1 MSAGG
6 SNARQA
12 AIAIRQVEKSTGA
25 SRVALAQAKL
35 LNDLGFEVSL
45 LVERGNADVVAEHGA
60 SVVKLWRWPFKG
72 AFRRFWF
79 NRRVQAWCRRHRPD
93 VLLSHG
99 DCETSD
105 SLYLHNCV
113 HLAEQYIRGR
123 ELPARHEVASIHDHV
138 LGGGKFRQV
147 VVNSR
152 LMGNEL
158 THRYGIEPTKI
169 EVSYPGYDPQQFNE
183 QRARA
188 DRTARRES
196 LGVAEDE
203 KLIGLVTSG
212 NFAKRNVK
220 GFVEM
225 AAELQRRAPGRYRFL
240 VVGKDKAAAYQQQ
253 AKEAGV
259 AERMIWRSTMP
270 DVETVFGALDLFV
283 LPAHIEE
290 FGLVVAEAMACAT
303 PVLVSDRVGASEL
316 LADAYP
322 DLVMPH
328 GATCAEWA
336 DRMGALLDQE
346 DSSIG
351 GELATYVQQYSYIAQ
366 REKLRQGLQRLTMNA
381 L

>member
-1 MSAGG
+1 MSAG
-6 SNARQA
+6 SISARRA

-45 LVERGNADVVAEHGA
+45 LVERGNAGVVAEHGA

-79 NRRVQAWCRRHRPD
+79 NRRVQSWCRRNRPD

-99 DCETSD
+99 DCETTD
-105 SLYLHNCV
+105 TLYLHNCV
-113 HLAEQYIRGR
+113 HLAERYIRGR
-123 ELPARHEVASIHDHV
+123 ELPAQHEVASIHDHV

-158 THRYGIEPTKI
+158 SHRYGIDPAKI
-169 EVSYPGYDPQQFNE
+169 EVSYPGYDPQQFNV

-188 DRTARRES
+188 HRSSVREA

-212 NFAKRNVK
+212 NFAKRNVR

-240 VVGKDKAAAYQQQ
+240 VVGKDKAMAYQQQ
-253 AKEAGV
+253 AKEMGV
-259 AERMIWRSTMP
+259 AERVIWRSTMP
-270 DVETVFGALDLFV
+270 DVEAVFGALDLFV
-283 LPAHIEE
+283 LPAYIEE

-316 LADAYP
+316 LAESHP

-328 GATCAEWA
+328 GATSAEWA
-336 DRMGALLDQE
+336 DRIGALLDQE
-346 DSSIG
+346 ETSIG

-366 REKLRQGLQRLTMNA
+366 REKLRQSLQRLTMNA

>member
-1 MSAGG
+1 M
-6 SNARQA
+6 
-12 AIAIRQVEKSTGA
+12 EKSTGA
-25 SRVALAQAKL
+25 SRVALAQATL

-45 LVERGNADVVAEHGA
+45 LVERGNAEAVAGHGA
-60 SVVKLWRWPFKG
+60 SLVKLWRWPFKG

-79 NRRVQAWCRRHRPD
+79 NRRVQSWCRRNRPD

-99 DCETSD
+99 DCETAD
-105 SLYLHNCV
+105 TLYLHNCV

-123 ELPARHEVASIHDHV
+123 ELPAQHEVASIHDHV

-158 THRYGIEPTKI
+158 SHRYGIDPAKI
-169 EVSYPGYDPQQFNE
+169 EVSYPGYDPQQFNVN
-183 QRARA
+183 RARA
-188 DRTARRES
+188 NRTSMREE
-196 LGVAEDE
+196 LGVAKDE

-212 NFAKRNVK
+212 NFAKRNAR

-225 AAELQRRAPGRYRFL
+225 AAELQRQAPGRYRFL
-240 VVGKDKAAAYQQQ
+240 VVGKDKAAEYQQQ
-253 AKEAGV
+253 AQDAGV
-259 AERMIWRSTMP
+259 AERIIWRSTMP

-316 LADAYP
+316 LADTYP
-322 DLVMPH
+322 DLVMH
-328 GATCAEWA
+328 HEASSAEWA
-336 DRMGALLDQE
+336 DRIGLLLDQE
-346 DSSIG
+346 ETDVGS
-351 GELATYVQQYSYIAQ
+351 ELATYVQQYSYIAQ
-366 REKLRQGLQRLTMNA
+366 REKLMESLQRLAMKA
-381 L
+381 V

>member
-316 LADAYP
+316 LAESHP

-328 GATCAEWA
+328 GATSAEWA
-336 DRMGALLDQE
+336 DRIGALLDQE
-346 DSSIG
+346 ETSIG

-366 REKLRQGLQRLTMNA
+366 REKLRQSLQRLTMNA

>member
-316 LADAYP
+316 LADGYP

-366 REKLRQGLQRLTMNA
+366 REKLRQSLQRLTMNA

>member
-1 MSAGG
+1 MSA
-6 SNARQA
+6 ARSRARRA

-25 SRVALAQAKL
+25 SRVALAQATL

-45 LVERGNADVVAEHGA
+45 LVERGNAEAVASHGA
-60 SVVKLWRWPFKG
+60 SLVKLWRWPFKG

-79 NRRVQAWCRRHRPD
+79 NRRVQSWCRRNRPD

-99 DCETSD
+99 DCETAD
-105 SLYLHNCV
+105 TLYLHNCV

-123 ELPARHEVASIHDHV
+123 ELPAQHEVASIHDHV

-158 THRYGIEPTKI
+158 SHRYGIDPAKI
-169 EVSYPGYDPQQFNE
+169 EVSYPGYDPQQFNVN
-183 QRARA
+183 RARA
-188 DRTARRES
+188 NRTSMRQE
-196 LGVAEDE
+196 LGVDKDE

-212 NFAKRNVK
+212 NFAKRNVR

-225 AAELQRRAPGRYRFL
+225 AAELQRQAPGRYRFL
-240 VVGKDKAAAYQQQ
+240 VVGKDKAAKYQQQ
-253 AKEAGV
+253 AQDAGV
-259 AERMIWRSTMP
+259 AERIIWRSTMP

-316 LADAYP
+316 LADTYP
-322 DLVMPH
+322 DLVMH
-328 GATCAEWA
+328 HEASSAEWA
-336 DRMGALLDQE
+336 GRMGMLLDQE
-346 DSSIG
+346 ETAIG
-351 GELATYVQQYSYIAQ
+351 GELANYVQQYSYIAQ
-366 REKLRQGLQRLTMNA
+366 REKLKESLQRLAMKVV
-381 L
+381 

>member
-366 REKLRQGLQRLTMNA
+366 REKLRQSLQRLTMNA

>member
-152 LMGNEL
+152 LMGNDL
-158 THRYGIEPTKI
+158 THRYGIEPAKI
-169 EVSYPGYDPQQFNE
+169 EVSYPGYDPQQFNA

-188 DRTARRES
+188 DRTTRRES

-336 DRMGALLDQE
+336 DRMGVLLDQE